1 MRYTF
6 LYISS
11 RPLHDHDVKLKFQ
24 VSPENMNKREL
35 FPTFFPQLKYS
46 PLQFNSRKIH
56 QSHEFWNS
64 TNSLFKRRFRPRHR
78 RGHCSKLSNF
88 MIFLKRCVKED
99 FPFFLGDRSEI
110 SRYCHATL
118 ANSGRLT
125 RCSQNHMIL
134 ILTFDFK
141 KKQWS
146 KRFLT
151 QTSSKGT
158 AYS

>member
-11 RPLHDHDVKLKFQ
+11 RPLQLKFQ

-35 FPTFFPQLKYS
+35 FPTFSQLKYS

-56 QSHEFWNS
+56 QSDEFLNS

-88 MIFLKRCVKED
+88 MILLKRCMKED

-134 ILTFDFK
+134 ILIFDFK
-141 KKQWS
+141 KKQ
-146 KRFLT
+146 
-151 QTSSKGT
+151 
-158 AYS
+158 